1 VSETIK
7 ITRALVA
14 LKQRSVGL
22 SGVDL
27 AIRLRVNQPF
37 MSRVLA
43 GKRLPGRGLAGQA
56 QRAYGIPIA
65 WWDEEVSSK
74 PADLE
79 KTEAEIAAWF
89 EKNPPPEPS
98 EVGSVPGAFPAASG
112 DR

>member
-14 LKQRSVGL
+14 LKQRSAGL

-27 AIRLRVNQPF
+27 AIRLGVNQPF

-43 GKRLPGRGLAGQA
+43 GKRLPGRALAGQA
-56 QRAYGIPIA
+56 QRAYGIPIT
-65 WWDEEVSSK
+65 WWDEEVSAK
-74 PADLE
+74 PADIE

-89 EKNPPPEPS
+89 EKNPPPELA
-98 EVGSVPGAFPAASG
+98 EVAPPGTFRGG
-112 DR
+112 DRVA